1 MANTVLRE
9 DAKRQIIK
17 VLREQGYPTYARL
30 LGYFDVYLTDDP
42 EVVGYMIPGKAK
54 IVLNKNLSIYQVS
67 TIVRHEIL
75 HEYLTH
81 AARADKVNATRR
93 GNSKIANI
101 AADFEISNRGYTRAD
116 KSIARRIQLG
126 DKTLQGLVTED
137 SYPGWEH
144 MTFEEMYNK
153 LLDEQEKDESAL
165 KDLMDLLDA
174 ISGQTM
180 EDLEDALN
188 GSNSSSKSDSNSSQ
202 GSDSNST
209 DTDASGGPLSD
220 SQKAALDRALQG
232 AQGELEKID
241 SDDNKS
247 TSGGPFD
254 SASDQRDKADVAERV
269 IQIREILADK
279 GMLQAAR
286 DEATAAI
293 RKETASRAADEVRR
307 IQTSGIHQFK
317 LNLNHFIADQI
328 GEFEDDSYAR
338 INPSYEDT
346 EFIIPGKIVRE
357 EKNVPVI
364 NVYWDV
370 SGSFS
375 SPAKT
380 ESARKA
386 IATLNEYERDGD
398 IELLTYYFAT
408 NVSDTR
414 EGAGSGTRGTPIQ
427 DHIEQTKPTNV
438 IIITDSDI
446 TDCHRLVT
454 VPGAVWML
462 FYDGRSQNLMDH
474 VQGNKQ
480 NKYYDIIY

>member
-17 VLREQGYPTYARL
+17 VLSEQGYPTYARL

-54 IVLNKNLSIYQVS
+54 IVLNKNLSIDQVS

-101 AADFEISNRGYTRAD
+101 AADFEISNRGYTQAD
-116 KSIARRIQLG
+116 KSIVRRIKLG

-137 SYPGWEH
+137 SYPGWEY
-144 MTFEEMYNK
+144 MSFEEMYNK
-153 LLDEQEKDESAL
+153 LLDQQDEDENAL
-165 KDLMDLLDA
+165 KDLMELLDA

-180 EDLEDALN
+180 EDIEDAIN
-188 GSNSSSKSDSNSSQ
+188 
-202 GSDSNST
+202 GSDSSSQADSNNST
-209 DTDASGGPLSD
+209 DSGSPLSD
-220 SQKAALDRALQG
+220 SQKDALDRALQD
-232 AQGELEKID
+232 AQGKLDKID
-241 SDDNKS
+241 SDDNAS
-247 TSGGPFD
+247 PSGAGGPFD
-254 SASDQRDKADVAERV
+254 SAKDQRDKADVAKRV
-269 IQIREILADK
+269 IQIRELLADK
-279 GMLQAAR
+279 GLLQAAR
-286 DEATAAI
+286 DEATAAV
-293 RKETASRAADEVRR
+293 RRETANRAADEVRR
-307 IQTSGIHQFK
+307 IQSSGIHQFK
-317 LNLNHFIADQI
+317 LNLNRFIADQI

-338 INPSYEDT
+338 INPSYEDSG
-346 EFIIPGKIVRE
+346 FIVPGKIVRE

-370 SGSFS
+370 SGSFDDE
-375 SPAKT
+375 AKT

-408 NVSDTR
+408 RVSDTR
-414 EGAGSGTRGTPIQ
+414 EGAGGGTQGTPIQ
-427 DHIEQTKPTNV
+427 DHIEETRPTNV

-446 TDCHRLVT
+446 SDCRRTVT

-462 FYDGRSQNLMDH
+462 FYGGRSENVMEH
-474 VQGNKQ
+474 IRGKKQ
-480 NKYYDIIY
+480 NKYYDIVY

>member
-54 IVLNKNLSIYQVS
+54 IVLNKNLSIDQVS

-93 GNSKIANI
+93 GNSKLANI
-101 AADFEISNRGYTRAD
+101 AADFEISNRGYTLAD
-116 KSIARRIQLG
+116 KSIVRRIKLG

-144 MTFEEMYNK
+144 MTFEQMYNK
-153 LLDEQEKDESAL
+153 LLDQQEQDEDAL

-180 EDLEDALN
+180 DDLEDALN
-188 GSNSSSKSDSNSSQ
+188 GSDSSGKSDSDNSQ
-202 GSDSNST
+202 GSDGDST
-209 DTDASGGPLSD
+209 DTDGSGSPLSD
-220 SQKAALDRALQG
+220 SQKDALDRALQD
-232 AQGELEKID
+232 AQGKLDKID
-241 SDDNKS
+241 SDDNET

-254 SASDQRDKADVAERV
+254 SSKDQRDKADVAKRV
-269 IQIREILADK
+269 IQIRELLADK
-279 GMLQAAR
+279 GMLQGAR

-293 RKETASRAADEVRR
+293 RRETANRAAAEVRR

-317 LNLNHFIADQI
+317 LNLNRFIADQV

-338 INPSYEDT
+338 INPSYEDS

-375 SPAKT
+375 DAAKT

-398 IELLTYYFAT
+398 IELLTYYFGT
-408 NVSDTR
+408 DVSDTR
-414 EGAGSGTRGTPIQ
+414 EKAGGGTQGTPIQ
-427 DHIEQTKPTNV
+427 DHIEETNPTNV
-438 IIITDSDI
+438 IIITDGDI
-446 TDCHRLVT
+446 TDCTRTVT

-462 FYDGRSQNLMDH
+462 FYGSRSENVMEH
-474 VQGNKQ
+474 IRGKKQ

>member
-42 EVVGYMIPGKAK
+42 KVVGYMIPGKAK
-54 IVLNKNLSIYQVS
+54 IVLNQNLSINQVS

-93 GNSKIANI
+93 GNSRIANI
-101 AADFEISNRGYTRAD
+101 AADFEISNRGYTQAD

-153 LLDEQEKDESAL
+153 LLDQHEADENAL

-188 GSNSSSKSDSNSSQ
+188 GSDSSNKSDPNSSQ
-202 GSDSNST
+202 GGDSNST
-209 DTDASGGPLSD
+209 ASGGPLSD
-220 SQKAALDRALQG
+220 SQKAALDKALQG

-247 TSGGPFD
+247 TSGSEGPFD
-254 SASDQRDKADVAERV
+254 SAKDQRDKADVAKRV

-279 GMLQAAR
+279 GMLQSAR

-293 RKETASRAADEVRR
+293 RRETASRAADEVRR

-317 LNLNHFIADQI
+317 LNLNRFIADQI

-338 INPSYEDT
+338 INPSYEDS

-357 EKNVPVI
+357 TKNVPVI

-370 SGSFS
+370 SASFS
-375 SPAKT
+375 DAAKT

-408 NVSDTR
+408 RVSETR

-427 DHIEQTKPTNV
+427 EHIEQTQPTNV

-446 TDCHRLVT
+446 SDCHRTVV

-462 FYDGRSQNLMDH
+462 FYDGRSQNVMEH
-474 VQGNKQ
+474 IRGKKQ
-480 NKYYDIIY
+480 NKYYDIVY

>member
-42 EVVGYMIPGKAK
+42 EVVGYMIPGRAK
-54 IVLNKNLSIYQVS
+54 IVLNKNLSINQVS

-81 AARADKVNATRR
+81 AARADKVNATRH
-93 GNSKIANI
+93 GNSKVANI

-116 KSIARRIQLG
+116 KSIVRRIQLG

-153 LLDEQEKDESAL
+153 LLDQQDEDENAL

-188 GSNSSSKSDSNSSQ
+188 GSDSSGDSDPSSSQ
-202 GSDSNST
+202 GGN
-209 DTDASGGPLSD
+209 PLSD
-220 SQKAALDRALQG
+220 SEKAALDKALQD
-232 AQGELEKID
+232 AQGKLDKID
-241 SDDNKS
+241 SDDNQS
-247 TSGGPFD
+247 TSGSAGPFD
-254 SASDQRDKADVAERV
+254 SAKDQRDKADVAKRV

-293 RKETASRAADEVRR
+293 RKETARRDADEVRR

-317 LNLNHFIADQI
+317 LNLNHFIAGQI

-338 INPSYEDT
+338 INPSYEDS

-370 SGSFS
+370 SGSFDDA
-375 SPAKT
+375 AKT
-380 ESARKA
+380 DSARKA

-408 NVSDTR
+408 YVSDTR

-427 DHIEQTKPTNV
+427 DHIEQTHPTNV

-446 TDCHRLVT
+446 TDCSRTVE

-462 FYDGRSQNLMDH
+462 FYDGRSQNVMDH
-474 VQGNKQ
+474 IRGKKQ
-480 NKYYDIIY
+480 NKYYDIIYR

>member
-54 IVLNKNLSIYQVS
+54 IVLNKNLSIDQVS

-101 AADFEISNRGYTRAD
+101 AADFEISNRGYTLAD
-116 KSIARRIQLG
+116 KSIARRIKLG

-153 LLDEQEKDESAL
+153 LLDEQAEDGSAL
-165 KDLMDLLDA
+165 KELMDLLDA

-188 GSNSSSKSDSNSSQ
+188 GSDSSNQSDSNSSQ
-202 GSDSNST
+202 GGS
-209 DTDASGGPLSD
+209 PLSD
-220 SQKAALDRALQG
+220 SQKDALDRALQD

-241 SDDNKS
+241 SDDNES
-247 TSGGPFD
+247 TSGGVFD
-254 SASDQRDKADVAERV
+254 SAKDQRDKADVAKRV
-269 IQIREILADK
+269 IQIRELLADK
-279 GMLQAAR
+279 GMLQGAR

-293 RKETASRAADEVRR
+293 RRETARRAADEVRR

-317 LNLNHFIADQI
+317 LNLNRFIDDQI
-328 GEFEDDSYAR
+328 GELEDASYAR
-338 INPSYEDT
+338 INPSYEDS
-346 EFIIPGKIVRE
+346 EFIIPGTIIRDDKIV
-357 EKNVPVI
+357 PII

-375 SPAKT
+375 AEAKT

-408 NVSDTR
+408 YVSDTR
-414 EGAGSGTRGTPIQ
+414 EGAGGGTRGTPIQ
-427 DHIEQTKPTNV
+427 DHIEQTKPMNV

-446 TDCHRLVT
+446 TDCHRTVT

-474 VQGNKQ
+474 IRGKKQ